1 MNTRQIK
8 EIDRLA
14 GQIKLGVIVESIDTV
29 RCLQER
35 LKNQVQVWLD
45 IDTGYHRTG
54 MDWQASSEI
63 IKVAQGVR
71 ASEITHLAGLLVH
84 PGHTYKAKTHAEV
97 HTIHQETVERM
108 NQIRDLLAANN
119 ITGLAISTGC
129 TPSCSMVED
138 LGNVDEIRP
147 GNFVFYDVMQASIGA
162 NRLSDVA
169 VVVACPVVAKHPH
182 LQQIV
187 VYGGAVH
194 LSKDRIIDSKGR
206 TCFGLLAKAT
216 ATGWE
221 AMDDT
226 CYVKGLSQEHGLI
239 HADAH
244 LLETVNVGDILL
256 IFPIHY
262 CLAANLL
269 KRYHTLDGGV
279 ITMAPI
285 PNVQDPSLEND
296 NINN

>member
-1 MNTRQIK
+1 M
-8 EIDRLA
+8 A
-14 GQIKLGVIVESIDTV
+14 GQIKLGLIVESIDTV
-29 RCLQER
+29 RCLQKKLE
-35 LKNQVQVWLD
+35 NPVQIWLD

-54 MDWQASSEI
+54 IDWQSTSEI
-63 IKVAQGVR
+63 VKLAQAVK
-71 ASEITHLAGLLVH
+71 ASEKTLLAGLLVH
-84 PGHTYKAKTHAEV
+84 PGHTYKAKNHSEV
-97 HTIHQETVERM
+97 QTIHEETVERM
-108 NQIRDLLAANN
+108 NQIRDLLVANN
-119 ITGLAISTGC
+119 MTGLAISTGC

-169 VVVACPVVAKHPH
+169 VAVACPVVAKHPH

-206 TCFGLLAKAT
+206 TCFGLLAKPT
-216 ATGWE
+216 ETGWE
-221 AMDDT
+221 VMGDT

-239 HADAH
+239 HADTN
-244 LLETVNVGDILL
+244 LLESVKLGDIIL
-256 IFPIHY
+256 ILPIHS

-269 KRYHTLDGGV
+269 KRYKMLDGGE

-285 PNVQDPSLEND
+285 PNTQDR
-296 NINN
+296 